1 MPKTVAI
8 SRVVTE
14 QEFLHK
20 SGHLEDSLLEGNF
33 GAFCESKVSET
44 SDVTEKSMW
53 SFLKVC
59 CMASHVMIM

>member
-1 MPKTVAI
+1 MPKTVSI

-20 SGHLEDSLLEGNF
+20 SSHLENSLLEGNF
-33 GAFCESKVSET
+33 AGFCESKVCEA

-53 SFLKVC
+53 SFLKV
-59 CMASHVMIM
+59 S